1 MSKCQMQ
8 ISTSPQNKKKMS
20 AMILMNIFLN
30 KLNALKLLLKRI
42 AIGISVAH
50 MRSVLLV
57 SFE

>member
-1 MSKCQMQ
+1 M
-8 ISTSPQNKKKMS
+8 T
-20 AMILMNIFLN
+20 AMILMNIILN

-50 MRSVLLV
+50 MRSVLLG

>member
-1 MSKCQMQ
+1 MSNADIYIAPKL
-8 ISTSPQNKKKMS
+8 KKMT
-20 AMILMNIFLN
+20 AMILMNIILN